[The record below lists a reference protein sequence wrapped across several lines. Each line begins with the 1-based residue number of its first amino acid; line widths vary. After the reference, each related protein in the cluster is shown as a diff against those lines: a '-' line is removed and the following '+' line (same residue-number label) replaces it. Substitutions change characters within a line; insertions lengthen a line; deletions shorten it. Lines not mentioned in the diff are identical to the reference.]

1 MKPVK
6 PVKPKPNQEYKIM
19 SNLAGYN
26 FNAEEVEPSSSFDP
40 IPAGWYT
47 AIISN
52 SEMKATRDGYGEYL
66 SLTLQIIEGQYENRL
81 VFARLNLKNANDKAV
96 DIARKDLAAICR
108 AVGVMSPQ
116 ASEELH
122 DIPLMIKVKVRP
134 ASGEYEASNDIGGY
148 KAVEGAN
155 LTPAPKA
162 ASKPQT
168 PPPAATKKPWQK

>member
-134 ASGEYEASNDIGGY
+134 ASGDYEASNDIGGY

>member
-1 MKPVK
+1 
-6 PVKPKPNQEYKIM
+6 M
-19 SNLAGYN
+19 SNLSAYN

-47 AIISN
+47 AIISA

-66 SLTLQIIEGQYENRL
+66 SLTLQVIEGQYENRL

-116 ASEELH
+116 GSEQLH
-122 DIPLMIKVKVRP
+122 DIPLMIKVKVRA

-148 KAVEGAN
+148 KAAEGAN
-155 LTPAPKA
+155 LTPTPKT
-162 ASKPQT
+162 QT
-168 PPPAATKKPWQK
+168 PPPAATPAKKPWQK

>member
-1 MKPVK
+1 
-6 PVKPKPNQEYKIM
+6 M

-40 IPAGWYT
+40 IPAGWYA
-47 AIISN
+47 AIISA

-66 SLTLQIIEGQYENRL
+66 SLTLQIIEGQHENRL

-116 ASEELH
+116 GSEQLH
-122 DIPLMIKVKVRP
+122 DIPLMIKVKVRA

-148 KAVEGAN
+148 KAAECAN
-155 LTPAPKA
+155 LTPAPK
-162 ASKPQT
+162 PQT
-168 PPPAATKKPWQK
+168 PPPSATPAKKPWQK

>member
-1 MKPVK
+1 
-6 PVKPKPNQEYKIM
+6 M
-19 SNLAGYN
+19 SNLSAYN

-168 PPPAATKKPWQK
+168 PPPAATTTKKPWQK

>member
-1 MKPVK
+1 MK

-52 SEMKATRDGYGEYL
+52 SELKATRDGYGEYL
-66 SLTLQIIEGQYENRL
+66 SLTLQVIEGQYENRL

-122 DIPLMIKVKVRP
+122 DIPLMIKVKVRA
-134 ASGEYEASNDIGGY
+134 ASGDYEASNDIGGY

>member
-1 MKPVK
+1 MK

-47 AIISN
+47 AIISS

-66 SLTLQIIEGQYENRL
+66 SLTLQVIEGQYENRL

-116 ASEELH
+116 SSEQLH

-134 ASGEYEASNDIGGY
+134 ASGDYEASNDIGGY

>member
-1 MKPVK
+1 
-6 PVKPKPNQEYKIM
+6 M
-19 SNLAGYN
+19 SNLSGYN
-26 FNAEEVEPSSSFDP
+26 FDASTIEPSSSYDP
-40 IPAGWYT
+40 IPAGWYQ

-52 SEMKATRDGYGEYL
+52 SEMKPTRDGYGEYL
-66 SLTLQIIEGQYENRL
+66 SLTLQIIDGQYENRL

-134 ASGEYEASNDIGGY
+134 ASGDYEASNDVGGY

>member
-1 MKPVK
+1 
-6 PVKPKPNQEYKIM
+6 M

-40 IPAGWYT
+40 IPSGWYQ

-116 ASEELH
+116 GSEQLH
-122 DIPLMIKVKVRP
+122 DIPLMIKVKVRA

-155 LTPAPKA
+155 LTPAPKT
-162 ASKPQT
+162 QT
-168 PPPAATKKPWQK
+168 PVTPSAPAKKPWQK

>member
-1 MKPVK
+1 M
-6 PVKPKPNQEYKIM
+6 N
-19 SNLAGYN
+19 NLSAYN

-47 AIISN
+47 AIISS

-66 SLTLQIIEGQYENRL
+66 SLTLQVIEGQYENRL

-116 ASEELH
+116 GSEELH
-122 DIPLMIKVKVRP
+122 DKPLMIKVKVRP
-134 ASGEYEASNDIGGY
+134 ASGDYEASNDIGGY
-148 KAVEGAN
+148 KTVEGQD

-168 PPPAATKKPWQK
+168 PATPSAPAKKPWQK

>member
-1 MKPVK
+1 
-6 PVKPKPNQEYKIM
+6 M

-40 IPAGWYT
+40 IPAGWYQ

-66 SLTLQIIEGQYENRL
+66 SLTLQVIEGQYENRL
-81 VFARLNLKNANDKAV
+81 VFARLNLKNANDKTV

-116 ASEELH
+116 ASEQLH

-134 ASGEYEASNDIGGY
+134 ASGDYEASNDIGGY

>member
-1 MKPVK
+1 M
-6 PVKPKPNQEYKIM
+6 N
-19 SNLAGYN
+19 NLSAYN

-47 AIISN
+47 AIINN

-66 SLTLQIIEGQYENRL
+66 SLTLQIIDGQYENRL

-155 LTPAPKA
+155 LTPAPKT
-162 ASKPQT
+162 QT
-168 PPPAATKKPWQK
+168 PVTPSAPAKKPWQK

>member
-1 MKPVK
+1 M
-6 PVKPKPNQEYKIM
+6 N
-19 SNLAGYN
+19 NLSSYN
-26 FNAEEVEPSSSFDP
+26 FNAEEIEPSSSFDP

-66 SLTLQIIEGQYENRL
+66 SLTLQIIDGQYENRL

-108 AVGVMSPQ
+108 AVGVMSPKS
-116 ASEELH
+116 SEELH
-122 DIPLMIKVKVRP
+122 DKPLMIKVKVRP
-134 ASGEYEASNDIGGY
+134 ASGDYEASNDIGGY

-168 PPPAATKKPWQK
+168 PPPAATTTKKPWQK

>member
-1 MKPVK
+1 MK

-19 SNLAGYN
+19 SNLSAYN

-66 SLTLQIIEGQYENRL
+66 SLTLQIIDGQYENRL

-122 DIPLMIKVKVRP
+122 DKPLMIKVKVRA
-134 ASGEYEASNDIGGY
+134 ASGEYDASNDVAGY
-148 KAVEGAN
+148 KGVDGNTSAPVQQKQAAPVAHS
-155 LTPAPKA
+155 TPA
-162 ASKPQT
+162 
-168 PPPAATKKPWQK
+168 KKPWQK

>member
-1 MKPVK
+1 
-6 PVKPKPNQEYKIM
+6 M
-19 SNLAGYN
+19 SKLSGYN
-26 FNAEEVEPSSSFDP
+26 FNAESIEPNTSYEP

-47 AIISN
+47 AIISS

-66 SLTLQIIEGQYENRL
+66 SLTLQVIEGQYENRL

-122 DIPLMIKVKVRP
+122 DKPLMIKVKVRP
-134 ASGEYEASNDIGGY
+134 ASGDYEASNDIGGY

>member
-1 MKPVK
+1 
-6 PVKPKPNQEYKIM
+6 
-19 SNLAGYN
+19 
-26 FNAEEVEPSSSFDP
+26 
-40 IPAGWYT
+40 
-47 AIISN
+47 
-52 SEMKATRDGYGEYL
+52 MKATRDGYGEYL
-66 SLTLQIIEGQYENRL
+66 SLTLQVVEGQYENRL

-134 ASGEYEASNDIGGY
+134 ASGDYEASNDIGGY

>member
-1 MKPVK
+1 
-6 PVKPKPNQEYKIM
+6 M
-19 SNLAGYN
+19 SNLSAYN

-40 IPAGWYT
+40 IPAGWYK

-66 SLTLQIIEGQYENRL
+66 SLTLQVIEGQYENRL

-116 ASEELH
+116 SSEELH
-122 DIPLMIKVKVRP
+122 DKPLMIKVKVRP
-134 ASGEYEASNDIGGY
+134 AQGEYDASNDVAGY
-148 KAVEGAN
+148 KGVDGNTSAPVQQKQAAPVAPS
-155 LTPAPKA
+155 TPA
-162 ASKPQT
+162 
-168 PPPAATKKPWQK
+168 KKPWQK

>member
-1 MKPVK
+1 
-6 PVKPKPNQEYKIM
+6 M

-40 IPAGWYT
+40 IPAGWYQ

-52 SEMKATRDGYGEYL
+52 SELKATRDGYGEYL
-66 SLTLQIIEGQYENRL
+66 SLTLQVIEGQYSNRL

-116 ASEELH
+116 SSEELH
-122 DIPLMIKVKVRP
+122 DKPLMIKVKVRP
-134 ASGEYEASNDIGGY
+134 ASGDYEASNDIGGY

-155 LTPAPKA
+155 LTPAPKQQKA
-162 ASKPQT
+162 
-168 PPPAATKKPWQK
+168 PAAPTTPAKKPWQK

>member
-1 MKPVK
+1 
-6 PVKPKPNQEYKIM
+6 M
-19 SNLAGYN
+19 SNLSAYN

-40 IPAGWYT
+40 IPAGWYQ
-47 AIISN
+47 AIIN
-52 SEMKATRDGYGEYL
+52 ASEMKATRDGYGEYL
-66 SLTLQIIEGQYENRL
+66 SLTLQIIDGQYENRL

-134 ASGEYEASNDIGGY
+134 ASGDYEASNDIGGY

-155 LTPAPKA
+155 LTPAPKT
-162 ASKPQT
+162 QT
-168 PPPAATKKPWQK
+168 PVTPSAPAKKPWQK

>member
-1 MKPVK
+1 
-6 PVKPKPNQEYKIM
+6 M

-40 IPAGWYT
+40 IPAGWYQ

-52 SEMKATRDGYGEYL
+52 SELKATRDGYGEYL

-134 ASGEYEASNDIGGY
+134 ASGDYEASNDIGGY

-168 PPPAATKKPWQK
+168 PPPTATKKPWQK

>member
-1 MKPVK
+1 
-6 PVKPKPNQEYKIM
+6 M

-40 IPAGWYT
+40 IPAGWYQ

-66 SLTLQIIEGQYENRL
+66 SLTLQIIDGQYENRL

-134 ASGEYEASNDIGGY
+134 ASGDYEASNDIGGY

-168 PPPAATKKPWQK
+168 PPPAATTTKKPWQK

>member
-1 MKPVK
+1 
-6 PVKPKPNQEYKIM
+6 M
-19 SNLAGYN
+19 SNLSGYN
-26 FNAEEVEPSSSFDP
+26 FNAESIEPNTSYEP

-47 AIISN
+47 AIISS

-66 SLTLQIIEGQYENRL
+66 SLTLQVIEGQYENRL

-122 DIPLMIKVKVRP
+122 DIPLMIKVKVRA
-134 ASGEYEASNDIGGY
+134 ASGDYEASNDIGGY

>member
-1 MKPVK
+1 
-6 PVKPKPNQEYKIM
+6 M
-19 SNLAGYN
+19 SNLSAYN
-26 FNAEEVEPSSSFDP
+26 FNAESIEPNTSYEP
-40 IPAGWYT
+40 IPAGWYQ
-47 AIISN
+47 AIISS

-66 SLTLQIIEGQYENRL
+66 SLTLQIIDGQYENRL

-155 LTPAPKA
+155 LTPAPK
-162 ASKPQT
+162 PQT
-168 PPPAATKKPWQK
+168 PVTPSAPAKKPWQK

>member
-1 MKPVK
+1 
-6 PVKPKPNQEYKIM
+6 M
-19 SNLAGYN
+19 SNLSGYN
-26 FNAEEVEPSSSFDP
+26 FNAEEIEPSSSFDP
-40 IPAGWYT
+40 IPAGWYK

-52 SEMKATRDGYGEYL
+52 SEMKPTRDGYGEYL
-66 SLTLQIIEGQYENRL
+66 SLTLQVIEGQYENRL

-122 DIPLMIKVKVRP
+122 DIPLMIKVKVR
-134 ASGEYEASNDIGGY
+134 AAQGEYEASNDIGGY

-168 PPPAATKKPWQK
+168 PPPAATTTKKPWQK

>member
-1 MKPVK
+1 
-6 PVKPKPNQEYKIM
+6 M
-19 SNLAGYN
+19 SNLSAYN

-40 IPAGWYT
+40 IPAGWYQ

-66 SLTLQIIEGQYENRL
+66 SLTLQIIDGQYENRL

-116 ASEELH
+116 ASEQLH
-122 DIPLMIKVKVRP
+122 DIPLMIKVKVRA

-168 PPPAATKKPWQK
+168 PPPAPTKKPWQK